1 MFFTKNDYPVMKG
14 EEAEIAALPEIV
26 CRGGSCIIDPYG
38 HEAAET
44 VWDKEGIIYASLDMQ
59 KVPSSRME
67 HDVCGHYAR
76 PDILK
81 LEVCNK

>member
-1 MFFTKNDYPVMKG
+1 MFFTKQMYPKTCSAD
-14 EEAEIAALPEIV
+14 EEIAKLPDVV

-38 HEAAET
+38 HPVT
-44 VWDKEGIIYASLDMQ
+44 DTIWDKEGILYAELDIQ

-76 PDILK
+76 PDVLK
-81 LEVCNK
+81 LSVRDE

>member
-1 MFFTKNDYPVMKG
+1 MKG